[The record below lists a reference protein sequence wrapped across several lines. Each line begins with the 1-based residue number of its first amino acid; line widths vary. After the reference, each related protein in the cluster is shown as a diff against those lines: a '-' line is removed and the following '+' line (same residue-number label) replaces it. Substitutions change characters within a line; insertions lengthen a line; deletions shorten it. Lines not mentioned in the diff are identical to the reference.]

1 MCLFLNVGTID
12 NPEEKRNVDAARS
25 LLIITLSPSSSE
37 NYTQFH
43 DKVRYFNEQPPFN
56 FYNPFSAYQKVVSN
70 LISISK
76 FRNKRF
82 NSTMMLHIHVDIF
95 KEWFKQGWTDRWM
108 NSLTLTEY
116 VDYPNVYYFV
126 DNCICSIFIRRCDL
140 VRQSCPSFTVGGRG
154 DNQWD
159 SHHPQSPEPKL

>member
-1 MCLFLNVGTID
+1 MMNIVSGIALPFINCFWVKIESRLNFYLCLFLNVGTID

-70 LISISK
+70 LISIST
-76 FRNKRF
+76 FRNKCF
-82 NSTMMLHIHVDIF
+82 NSTNMLHIQRMVQAGLD
-95 KEWFKQGWTDRWM
+95 
-108 NSLTLTEY
+108 
-116 VDYPNVYYFV
+116 
-126 DNCICSIFIRRCDL
+126 
-140 VRQSCPSFTVGGRG
+140 
-154 DNQWD
+154 
-159 SHHPQSPEPKL
+159 